1 MLVCIVIAIIPM
13 AVILGAL
20 VNEAARLVQSIQS
33 GAYDTSTL
41 VRDAQAMLPDWAQR
55 LLERF
60 GVGEDLEAMRGR
72 FIDALQ
78 QIGQLLATR
87 ALTLGQNTLRFIAS
101 TGIMLYVLFF
111 LFRDGRGIGRTIR
124 DSMPL
129 TPEYNRALLVRFAA
143 VVRAT
148 VKGNIVI
155 AVIQGTIGGVAFW
168 ALGIQGALLWGALM
182 VLLSLLPAVGAA
194 IVWVPAAVYL
204 FVIGSTGKGLI
215 LVAIGGGVI
224 AVVDNLL
231 RPVLVGKDTRLPDY
245 VILVSTVGGLSIF
258 GINGFVIGPLIAALF
273 ISAWTIFRDERHRYE
288 APPLADRRREPA
300 RDKTIAAAV
309 LSLVAFAR
317 GALERRRA
325 GPPLERREGRLG
337 DECSGKPGRDDMA
350 SFTFFDNFTTAQTLA
365 DGRVRLHRRH
375 RIARGHRSERDHRDR
390 HVAVPGR
397 SARCFGA
404 LATTV
409 DQRNVFVLTVGAAG
423 ASRQTPAMTPS
434 SRATPTGAFVTNGG
448 RIRSRVDALDIRG
461 DGPITILNTGTLF
474 GRSDGIVTESE
485 ALGLTR
491 IVNRGTIDGDEDG
504 GIDHLG
510 GDAVLVNRGTIAGVD
525 LWLRARRRTSAR
537 TKSATSARSRA
548 GSYSTPRTTSSSTV
562 ATSIS

>member
-1 MLVCIVIAIIPM
+1 MDTSLEHKAFLLLLALVTVAFCWLLIPFYGAVFWAVILAIIFQPMQAMFERRFGLGSNAAAAMTVLVCIVIAIIPM

-41 VRDAQAMLPDWAQR
+41 VRDAQAMLPDWVQR
-55 LLERF
+55 QLERF
-60 GVGEDLEAMRGR
+60 GIGEDLEAMRDR

-111 LFRDGRGIGRTIR
+111 LFRDGRGIGRSIR

-204 FVIGSTGKGLI
+204 FVIGSTGKALI

-273 ISAWTIFRDERHRYE
+273 ISAWTIFRDERHRG
-288 APPLADRRREPA
+288 ADRPGG
-300 RDKTIAAAV
+300 
-309 LSLVAFAR
+309 R
-317 GALERRRA
+317 GADRA
-325 GPPLERREGRLG
+325 AE
-337 DECSGKPGRDDMA
+337 
-350 SFTFFDNFTTAQTLA
+350 
-365 DGRVRLHRRH
+365 
-375 RIARGHRSERDHRDR
+375 
-390 HVAVPGR
+390 
-397 SARCFGA
+397 
-404 LATTV
+404 
-409 DQRNVFVLTVGAAG
+409 
-423 ASRQTPAMTPS
+423 
-434 SRATPTGAFVTNGG
+434 
-448 RIRSRVDALDIRG
+448 
-461 DGPITILNTGTLF
+461 
-474 GRSDGIVTESE
+474 
-485 ALGLTR
+485 
-491 IVNRGTIDGDEDG
+491 
-504 GIDHLG
+504 
-510 GDAVLVNRGTIAGVD
+510 
-525 LWLRARRRTSAR
+525 
-537 TKSATSARSRA
+537 
-548 GSYSTPRTTSSSTV
+548 
-562 ATSIS
+562 

>member
-60 GVGEDLEAMRGR
+60 GIGEDLEAMRGR

-273 ISAWTIFRDERHRYE
+273 ISAWTIFRDERHRYD
-288 APPLADRRREPA
+288 APPLADRRPRRAA
-300 RDKTIAAAV
+300 RDKTIAA
-309 LSLVAFAR
+309 
-317 GALERRRA
+317 
-325 GPPLERREGRLG
+325 P
-337 DECSGKPGRDDMA
+337 
-350 SFTFFDNFTTAQTLA
+350 
-365 DGRVRLHRRH
+365 
-375 RIARGHRSERDHRDR
+375 
-390 HVAVPGR
+390 
-397 SARCFGA
+397 
-404 LATTV
+404 
-409 DQRNVFVLTVGAAG
+409 
-423 ASRQTPAMTPS
+423 
-434 SRATPTGAFVTNGG
+434 
-448 RIRSRVDALDIRG
+448 
-461 DGPITILNTGTLF
+461 
-474 GRSDGIVTESE
+474 
-485 ALGLTR
+485 
-491 IVNRGTIDGDEDG
+491 
-504 GIDHLG
+504 
-510 GDAVLVNRGTIAGVD
+510 
-525 LWLRARRRTSAR
+525 ARRW
-537 TKSATSARSRA
+537 
-548 GSYSTPRTTSSSTV
+548 
-562 ATSIS
+562 